1 MHFFYD
7 AQSCPAMVEFNGTVY
22 SYIHN
27 LQGDVVGIVDSAGS
41 LVVEYK
47 YDAWGKPLSTT
58 GTLADTLGKRNPFRY
73 RSYIYDEET
82 GLYYLETRYYNP
94 EQCRFLGADEYL
106 EQYISLVHNNAY
118 AYCINNPVSKEDRD
132 GQFFRELF
140 SGGSAAVGVS
150 WIVGSALIGIINTV
164 KTAAV
169 TVASVVTAITPVGWV
184 AIGATAVLVTGAVF
198 YAKRN
203 KAKKTTKKSGK
214 EKASDKPS
222 WVNKDMVDKSLT
234 PEENIQKWL
243 NEKYGEGN
251 WGKGAGSEYS
261 QIKKWITRTEG
272 VYYDSVRPS
281 PRSAK

>member
-1 MHFFYD
+1 M
-7 AQSCPAMVEFNGTVY
+7 EFNGTVY
-22 SYIHN
+22 TYLPS
-27 LQGDVVGIVDSAGS
+27 LQGDIIGILDSNGS

-150 WIVGSALIGIINTV
+150 WIVGSALVGIINTV

>member
-1 MHFFYD
+1 M
-7 AQSCPAMVEFNGTVY
+7 
-22 SYIHN
+22 
-27 LQGDVVGIVDSAGS
+27 
-41 LVVEYK
+41 VEYK

-150 WIVGSALIGIINTV
+150 WIVGSALVGIINTV

-169 TVASVVTAITPVGWV
+169 TVASE
-184 AIGATAVLVTGAVF
+184 IG
-198 YAKRN
+198 R
-203 KAKKTTKKSGK
+203 
-214 EKASDKPS
+214 ASCRER
-222 WVNKDMVDKSLT
+222 L
-234 PEENIQKWL
+234 
-243 NEKYGEGN
+243 
-251 WGKGAGSEYS
+251 
-261 QIKKWITRTEG
+261 
-272 VYYDSVRPS
+272 
-281 PRSAK
+281 